1 MPLLGDTNAWL
12 QDVFEKRIDEAGI
25 LFFSQLGYADPHLM
39 PTLPRCHARRF
50 VYSILPEDRLLNAL
64 DRIYMKAINEAS
76 ILFTIEDGT
85 DQLPFFAVDMKS
97 VGSAR
102 SDEAYGIHYILAKC
116 CEHNNIVLF
125 RHEDSLLLSFQMVH
139 GESGICMFLS
149 DWISCHT
156 RDEGQLEEWCVASTS
171 TSDLESL
178 FEDFA
183 YNAMRKYQR
192 YPLAPQ
198 TARYMV
204 FGVNDLFHQ
213 QYPFFYSRDEARD
226 AAQELLD
233 EMPREYGD
241 DYVISKMESVEEE
254 DLYDI
259 DDIEWEMEH
268 GDEEAITSNK
278 EDDGDDDSDEILY
291 ENIPNDIPEEVL
303 ANPILLL
310 EWMENRD
317 EAPSGKRRSDADD
330 SKTPGKQ
337 AEKRA
342 TSDKAP
348 DKHTLDWKHSLGGKP
363 PSSGMYILHK
373 KKGYGK
379 VIETGSSRFLV
390 DFNGLKHWLNFPFCF
405 ECGAVDLVENIPEG
419 HANTIEASGQM
430 KLDIEV
436 GENFDEE
443 DDNQMAD
450 PVPFIVSKG
459 YSCIDNRSK
468 GGALWVIGGK
478 SFSDLVPNLNRR
490 GFEFTFKLGGSKAT
504 KHQDAW
510 WCK

>member
-1 MPLLGDTNAWL
+1 M
-12 QDVFEKRIDEAGI
+12 
-25 LFFSQLGYADPHLM
+25 
-39 PTLPRCHARRF
+39 
-50 VYSILPEDRLLNAL
+50 LNAL

-192 YPLAPQ
+192 YPLVPQ

-241 DYVISKMESVEEE
+241 DYVISKMESIEEE
-254 DLYDI
+254 DMYDI

-268 GDEEAITSNK
+268 GDEAIVSK
-278 EDDGDDDSDEILY
+278 SEDVEDDDADEILY
-291 ENIPNDIPEEVL
+291 ESVPNDIPEEVL

-310 EWMENRD
+310 EWMEGQD
-317 EAPSGKRRSDADD
+317 EAQSGEQHDD
-330 SKTPGKQ
+330 DGDCEKKTNQ
-337 AEKRA
+337 IEERA
-342 TSDKAP
+342 ISDKASSIL
-348 DKHTLDWKHSLGGKP
+348 TLDWKRSLGGKP
-363 PSSGMYILHK
+363 PSSGMHILHK
-373 KKGYGK
+373 KHGYGK
-379 VIETGSSRFLV
+379 VVEAGSFRFLV
-390 DFNGLKHWLNFPFCF
+390 DFNGLKHWLSFPICF
-405 ECGAVDLVENIPEG
+405 ECGAVDLVDSVPES
-419 HANTIEASGQM
+419 HASSIETSGQM

-436 GENFDEE
+436 GESFDEE
-443 DDNQMAD
+443 DDSQMAD
-450 PVPFIVSKG
+450 PVPLILSKG
-459 YSCIDNRSK
+459 YSCVDNRSK

-478 SFSDLVPNLNRR
+478 SFSELVPSLSHR
-490 GFEFTFKLGGSKAT
+490 GFKFTFKLGGSKAT